1 MAVKT
6 YQLIIVGGGPGGLT
20 AGLYAARARLDTL
33 LIDKGAAGGQVLLT
47 DWIDNYPGFPE
58 GLSGFEL
65 ADNMTAQVRR
75 FGLQPTLGEIVSM
88 ELKGETKKLYL
99 ADNEVLK
106 AKTVII
112 ATGASPN
119 KLNVPGEMELTGK
132 GVSYC
137 ATCDGPFYRDMDV
150 VVVGGGN
157 TAVQEAVYLTK
168 FAKTVTIIHR
178 RDELRAAPI
187 IQEAA
192 FQNER
197 INFICESEVVGIEGS
212 TEVTGVRIKHADGG
226 EEFKPF
232 QGVFILVGVSPNNW
246 MLPEELALDNGFI
259 STDAMMRSNI
269 PGVMAVGDIRADSI
283 RQVISAA
290 GDGAVAEKTAEQ
302 YLEHLHQNLRIVME
316 RKKCSSK

>member
-1 MAVKT
+1 M
-6 YQLIIVGGGPGGLT
+6 GGGPGGLT

-33 LIDKGAAGGQVLLT
+33 LIDKGAVGGQVLRT
-47 DWIDNYPGFPE
+47 DWIDNYPGFPD
-58 GLSGFEL
+58 GISGFEL
-65 ADNMTAQVRR
+65 ADKMAVQARR
-75 FGLQPTLGEIVSM
+75 FGLQPTLGEVVSM
-88 ELKGETKKLYL
+88 ELRGETKKLYL
-99 ADNEVLK
+99 ADDEVLK

-119 KLNVPGEMELTGK
+119 KLNVPGEVELAGK

-168 FAKTVTIIHR
+168 FAKRVTIIHR

-192 FQNER
+192 FQNKR
-197 INFICESEVVGIEGS
+197 VNFICESEVVGIEGT
-212 TEVTGVRIKHADGG
+212 TEVTGVRIKHAGG
-226 EEFKPF
+226 EEEFKPF

-246 MLPEELALDNGFI
+246 MLPKELALDNGFI
-259 STDAMMRSNI
+259 TTDGMMRSNI
-269 PGVMAVGDIRADSI
+269 SGVMAVGDIRADSI

-302 YLEHLHQNLRIVME
+302 YLEYLHQNLRIVME
-316 RKKCSSK
+316 RKKCSPKLN

>member
-1 MAVKT
+1 M
-6 YQLIIVGGGPGGLT
+6 GGGPGGLT

-33 LIDKGAAGGQVLLT
+33 LVDKGAAGGQVLRT

-65 ADNMTAQVRR
+65 ADKMIAQTRR

-88 ELKGETKKLYL
+88 ELRGEAKKLYL

-119 KLNVPGEMELTGK
+119 KLNVPGEEELTGR

-197 INFICESEVVGIEGS
+197 ISFICESEVVGIEGS
-212 TEVTGVRIKHADGG
+212 TEVTGVRIKHAGG
-226 EEFKPF
+226 EEEFKPF
-232 QGVFILVGVSPNNW
+232 QGVFILVGVSPNNR
-246 MLPEELALDNGFI
+246 MLPGELALNNGFI
-259 STDAMMRSNI
+259 ITDAMMRSNI

-302 YLEHLHQNLRIVME
+302 YLEHLHQTRRIVME
-316 RKKCSSK
+316 RKKCSLK

>member
-1 MAVKT
+1 M
-6 YQLIIVGGGPGGLT
+6 GGGPGGLT

-33 LIDKGAAGGQVLLT
+33 LIDKGAVGGQVLRT
-47 DWIDNYPGFPE
+47 DWIDNYPGFPD
-58 GLSGFEL
+58 GISGFEL
-65 ADNMTAQVRR
+65 ADKMAVQARR
-75 FGLQPTLGEIVSM
+75 FGLQPTLGEVVSM
-88 ELKGETKKLYL
+88 ELRGETKKLYL
-99 ADNEVLK
+99 ADGEVLK
-106 AKTVII
+106 AKAVII

-119 KLNVPGEMELTGK
+119 KLNVPGEAELAGK

-150 VVVGGGN
+150 AVVGGGN

-168 FAKTVTIIHR
+168 FAKRVTIIHR

-192 FQNER
+192 FQNKR
-197 INFICESEVVGIEGS
+197 VNFICESEVVGIEGT
-212 TEVTGVRIKHADGG
+212 TEVTGVRIKHAGG
-226 EEFKPF
+226 EEEFKPF

-246 MLPEELALDNGFI
+246 MLPKELALDNGFI
-259 STDAMMRSNI
+259 TTDGMMRSNI
-269 PGVMAVGDIRADSI
+269 SGVMAVGDIRADSI

-302 YLEHLHQNLRIVME
+302 YLEYLHQNLRIVME
-316 RKKCSSK
+316 RKKCSPKLN